1 MPTLIIHAPN
11 IHISGG
17 KRLLLDLLK
26 SKNENI
32 DIHAL
37 LDSRLKIPDKIHN
50 DIKIIRV
57 KPNIWPR
64 IICECKLKFLTKK
77 NDKVLCFGNLPPLFR
92 LKSKVILFIQNRYL
106 VDYIPLGKFK
116 LRAKIRI
123 IFERIWLRFFINN
136 VDRIIV
142 QTKSMAIMIRQT
154 LKCEA
159 DIFPFL
165 DKHLSENETKD
176 KIYDFL
182 YIATPEPHKNHNNL
196 ILAWII
202 LSEENINPHL
212 CLALN
217 NSERLFNNKL
227 KDLIIEFNLKITI
240 INNISGDDIQK
251 LYYKSKALIFP
262 STFESFGI
270 PLLEAKY
277 HNLPIVASEK
287 DYVRD
292 IINPTETFDPD
303 SPISIAR
310 AVKRFFGYTENYNK
324 IYTSS
329 EFLYY
334 IKTL

>member
-1 MPTLIIHAPN
+1 
-11 IHISGG
+11 
-17 KRLLLDLLK
+17 
-26 SKNENI
+26 
-32 DIHAL
+32 
-37 LDSRLKIPDKIHN
+37 
-50 DIKIIRV
+50 
-57 KPNIWPR
+57 
-64 IICECKLKFLTKK
+64 
-77 NDKVLCFGNLPPLFR
+77 
-92 LKSKVILFIQNRYL
+92 
-106 VDYIPLGKFK
+106 
-116 LRAKIRI
+116 
-123 IFERIWLRFFINN
+123 
-136 VDRIIV
+136 
-142 QTKSMAIMIRQT
+142 T

-329 EFLYY
+329 EFLY
-334 IKTL
+334 